1 MSRACFQFLPPASA
15 SHFFTFSSLSRSYF
29 FKFGAVTTA
38 TKPCRGLQRS
48 STTCCARE
56 NKPLRLGEI
65 LLRLPLNF
73 PPKSERFAKA
83 GWFEIGA
90 FNQRIFNIF
99 LLRYRYYGI
108 PPLLI
113 KTCLWWLGL
122 FKEKKLFYNLMN
134 SKAIFVASNNFL
146 ALEIGYFLT
155 VHSGLTQFYFGPSNK
170 ISK

>member
-48 STTCCARE
+48 STTSCARE
-56 NKPLRLGEI
+56 NKPLRPGEI

-73 PPKSERFAKA
+73 PPKSERFSKA

-99 LLRYRYYGI
+99 CCDIVIMVFRLCLLRHVYGGWVY
-108 PPLLI
+108 L
-113 KTCLWWLGL
+113 
-122 FKEKKLFYNLMN
+122 KKK
-134 SKAIFVASNNFL
+134 S
-146 ALEIGYFLT
+146 YFIT
-155 VHSGLTQFYFGPSNK
+155 
-170 ISK
+170 